1 MKVSKAQKDKFI
13 SDGYIIVDVFSKSE
27 LKNFKTSVD
36 QIINFLITLLP
47 DDKSKIKK
55 GEELSK
61 GISLLSNSSDDL
73 ISDFSDYLTSLPES
87 MRLVGNKRI
96 KTIVNQLLDVKS
108 SDPVYITNATP
119 IVALPNDQDYTY
131 KFHKDTFYTI
141 PESKYIQI
149 WAPLIE
155 NATKKNGAL
164 QICEKSHKNDKN
176 SEYIKKNV
184 PNRHKYRVS
193 KKELKKYK
201 VRDCK
206 LKMGQVL
213 FFDSGIAHQ
222 SGRNSSKNARIS
234 LVGVYHKVK
243 NKNIRPMSPKFKF
256 KGKTPEEYFEEING
270 KLR

>member
-1 MKVSKAQKDKFI
+1 MKLTKKQKEKFI
-13 SDGYIIVDVFSKSE
+13 SDGYIIIDIFSKSE
-27 LKNFKTSVD
+27 LKHFKNSVS
-36 QIINFLITLLP
+36 QIINFMITQLP
-47 DDKSKIKK
+47 DNKSKIKK

-61 GISLLSNSSDDL
+61 GISLLRNSRNEL
-73 ISDFSDYLTSLPES
+73 ISDFSDFLTNLPES
-87 MRLVGNKRI
+87 MRLIGNKKI
-96 KTIVNQLLDVKS
+96 KTIVNNLLGVNS
-108 SDPVYITNATP
+108 NDPIYITNATP
-119 IVALPNDQDYTY
+119 IVALPNDRDYTY

-141 PESKYIQI
+141 PESKYVQI

-155 NATKKNGAL
+155 NATGKNGAL
-164 QICEKSHKNDKN
+164 QICEKSHKNEKN
-176 SEYIKKNV
+176 CEYVKKNV
-184 PNRHKYRVS
+184 PNRHRYRVN

-206 LKMGQVL
+206 LKIGQVL

-243 NKNIRPMSPKFKF
+243 NKKIRPMSPQFKF

-270 KLR
+270 K

>member
-61 GISLLSNSSDDL
+61 GISLLRNSSDDL

-155 NATKKNGAL
+155 NATKKKRGTTNL
-164 QICEKSHKNDKN
+164 
-176 SEYIKKNV
+176 
-184 PNRHKYRVS
+184 
-193 KKELKKYK
+193 
-201 VRDCK
+201 
-206 LKMGQVL
+206 
-213 FFDSGIAHQ
+213 
-222 SGRNSSKNARIS
+222 
-234 LVGVYHKVK
+234 
-243 NKNIRPMSPKFKF
+243 
-256 KGKTPEEYFEEING
+256 
-270 KLR
+270 